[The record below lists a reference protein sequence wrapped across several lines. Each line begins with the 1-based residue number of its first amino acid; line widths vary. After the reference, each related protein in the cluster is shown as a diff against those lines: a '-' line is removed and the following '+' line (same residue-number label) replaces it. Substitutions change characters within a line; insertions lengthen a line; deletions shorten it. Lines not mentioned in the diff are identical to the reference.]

1 MIHSNPHASPGPGN
15 AEPQLGVG
23 PRRHAELGLCV
34 PGRLEDSAVQG
45 GRASGPGNAEPQ
57 LGASPR

>member
-1 MIHSNPHASPGPGN
+1 MIHSNPHASPGPGPGN

-23 PRRHAELGLCV
+23 PRRHAE
-34 PGRLEDSAVQG
+34 
-45 GRASGPGNAEPQ
+45 PQ